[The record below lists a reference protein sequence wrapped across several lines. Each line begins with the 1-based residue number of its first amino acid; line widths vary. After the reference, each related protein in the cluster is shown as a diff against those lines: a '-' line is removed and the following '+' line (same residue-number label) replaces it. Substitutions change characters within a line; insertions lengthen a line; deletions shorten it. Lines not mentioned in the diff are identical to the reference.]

1 MSDQPESGEREA
13 ADSPPAEGERVGDA
27 LRTAVERTLAATA
40 DSAEGTRQRA
50 QDLLDDVVRRGQGA
64 REEVVRRRDA
74 ATTKLA
80 EALSELRR
88 EDAAGVAD
96 MLARLEAVER
106 RLAALEAAS
115 YPRANPQVET
125 EESLVRPR
133 KQRDSGD

>member
-1 MSDQPESGEREA
+1 MSDRPPSDERDASGSSA
-13 ADSPPAEGERVGDA
+13 PDGEGVGDA

-50 QDLLDDVVRRGQGA
+50 QDLLDDVVRRGQLA
-64 REEVVRRRDA
+64 REEVARRRDE

-88 EDAAGVAD
+88 EDAASVAD
-96 MLARLEAVER
+96 LAGRLAAVER

-115 YPRANPQVET
+115 YSGPNPKHEAQG
-125 EESLVRPR
+125 SADKPD
-133 KQRDSGD
+133 QQADSGG

>member
-1 MSDQPESGEREA
+1 MSDQRDSDERGA
-13 ADSPPAEGERVGDA
+13 LDAPPPEGERVGDA
-27 LRTAVERTLAATA
+27 VRTAVERTLAATA

-64 REEVVRRRDA
+64 REEVARRRDE

-88 EDAAGVAD
+88 EDAAGVAE
-96 MLARLEAVER
+96 LVARLETVER

-115 YPRANPQVET
+115 YPSLNRQVEV
-125 EESLVRPR
+125 EDSAQNPR
-133 KQRDSGD
+133 QQRDSGD